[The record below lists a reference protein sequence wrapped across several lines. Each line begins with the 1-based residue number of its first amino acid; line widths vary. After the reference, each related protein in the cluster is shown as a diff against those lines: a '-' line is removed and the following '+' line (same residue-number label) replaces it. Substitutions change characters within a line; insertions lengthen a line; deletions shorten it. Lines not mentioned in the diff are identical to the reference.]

1 MKNALILSIAM
12 VLFSC
17 SDRCEDVVSD
27 YLAVKELHQKKTDE
41 SRTLYSQLEAIPIDS
56 VQDRSLLE
64 DELMMVMI
72 DIAVIEIEME
82 AWKKQHVD
90 CLNSY

>member
-1 MKNALILSIAM
+1 MKYALILSL

-17 SDRCEDVVSD
+17 SDRCETVVSD
-27 YLAVKELHQKKTDE
+27 YLEVKELHQKKTAE
-41 SRTLYSQLEAIPIDS
+41 SCELYSQLEAIPIDS
-56 VQDRSLLE
+56 VQDRSLIE
-64 DELMMVMI
+64 DELMMVLI
-72 DIAVIEIEME
+72 DVAVIEIEME